1 MKTSGKKGAQRT
13 IPDMEATTKPG
24 ENGSAIGA
32 STASMKNVDSAFHVT
47 GRSIYLDD
55 IPVQQGTLY
64 ALPYDAPSAH
74 AHEKKLDLSKALAVP
89 GVVRILTY
97 KDVPGENQIGG
108 IIPDEPLFVEEE
120 IHFWGMP
127 VALIIATSEDGA
139 RQARKLISIEL
150 EELPVI
156 TDPREAREKGE
167 LIIPPRRFQ
176 LGDTKKAWEN
186 CTHVFEGRA
195 DTNGQE
201 HLYIETQ
208 GAYAYPTEHGSVRI
222 SSSTQG
228 PTAVQRTVAKVL
240 GVPMHK
246 VEVDVTRLGGGFG
259 GKEDQAS
266 AWAALV
272 ALAAFV
278 TKKPVKLSMH
288 RMDDMRM
295 TGKRH
300 PYSSDFKIGF
310 DKNLKIVAYETT
322 FHQNAGAA
330 ADLSPAVMERTLF
343 HATNA
348 YHIPNVNVTAYCC
361 RTHLPPN
368 TAFRGFGGP
377 QGMFVIEAALAK
389 AAQALGVS
397 AKELQQRNLMRE
409 GSEFSYGQIADHVLA
424 KKTWDLAE
432 KKFDLEKI
440 QKQIDTFNKK
450 STTHKKG
457 MAIMPICF
465 GISFTNTPMNHA
477 RALVHVYQDGSV
489 GVSTG
494 GVEMGQGLNTKMVQ
508 VAALVFGINAD
519 RIKLE
524 STNTTRVANT
534 SPSAASATADLNG
547 KALEV
552 GCGAVLER
560 IKEKASRILKCKP
573 AAISIANERVL
584 KSGKPTDLDWIKLIH
599 ACHWDRVNLS
609 ESGHYATPNIH
620 FDKSKEKGHP
630 FAYHVYGTA
639 AVMVTVDCLRGT
651 YVTDAV
657 KLVHDF
663 GKRMNDAVDIGQIE
677 GGVVQGLGWMTME
690 EIVYNDKGRL
700 LSNALSTYKV
710 PDIHSVPKEI
720 TIEALPTDGHP
731 LAIRRSKAVGEPPLM
746 YGIGVYFAIEN
757 AVRAFNP
764 KYVAKYDAPFTP
776 EKVMMGLYA

>member
-1 MKTSGKKGAQRT
+1 
-13 IPDMEATTKPG
+13 
-24 ENGSAIGA
+24 
-32 STASMKNVDSAFHVT
+32 MKNIDSAGHVT
-47 GRSIYLDD
+47 GRSLYLDD
-55 IPVQQGTLY
+55 IPEQQGTLY
-64 ALPYDAPSAH
+64 AVPYDAPTAH
-74 AHEKKLDLSKALAVP
+74 AHIKKLDVSKATASP

-97 KDVPGENQIGG
+97 EDVPGENQIGG
-108 IIPDEPLFVEEE
+108 IIPDEPLFAEHE

-127 VALIIATSEDGA
+127 VALIIATSEDIA
-139 RQARKLISIEL
+139 RQARKLITIEL

-156 TDPREAREKGE
+156 TDPREARAKNE
-167 LIIPPRRFQ
+167 LIIPPRTFK
-176 LGDTKKAWEN
+176 LGDTKAAWSQ
-186 CTHVFEGRA
+186 CVHVFHGRV
-195 DTNGQE
+195 DNNGQE

-208 GAYAYPTEHGSVRI
+208 GAYAYPTEHDSLRI

-228 PTAVQRTVAKVL
+228 PTAVQRTIARVL
-240 GVPMHK
+240 GIPMHR

-272 ALAAFV
+272 ALAAFLL
-278 TKKPVKLSMH
+278 KKPVKLSMH

-300 PYSSDFKIGF
+300 PYSSDYRIGF
-310 DKNLKIVAYETT
+310 DKDLRILAYEAT

-348 YHIPNVNVTAYCC
+348 YHIPNVEVTAYCC

-377 QGMFVIEAALAK
+377 QGMFVIESAIAHAADE
-389 AAQALGVS
+389 LGVS
-397 AKELQQRNLMRE
+397 ARELQRRNLMQE
-409 GSEFSYGQIADHVLA
+409 GSEFSYGQIADHVH
-424 KKTWDLAE
+424 AE
-432 KKFDLEKI
+432 ACWNLTDQKFDLDKLQAEV
-440 QKQIDTFNKK
+440 DAFNAQHE
-450 STTHKKG
+450 THKKG

-494 GVEMGQGLNTKMVQ
+494 GVEMGQGLNAKMVQ
-508 VAALVFGINAD
+508 VAAAVFSID
-519 RIKLE
+519 PSHVKIE

-547 KALEV
+547 KALEN
-552 GCGAVLER
+552 GCNAILTR
-560 IKEKASRILKCKP
+560 LKEKASRMLKSSP
-573 AAISIANERVL
+573 DAITIVDERVL
-584 KSGKPTDLDWIKLIH
+584 NNGRPTDLDWTKLIH
-599 ACHWDRVNLS
+599 AAHWDRVNLS
-609 ESGHYATPNIH
+609 ESGHYATPDIH
-620 FDKSKEKGHP
+620 FDKTKEKGHP

-639 AVMVTVDCLRGT
+639 AVMVTVDCIRGT
-651 YVTDAV
+651 YEIDAV

-677 GGVVQGLGWMTME
+677 GGLVQGLGWMTLE
-690 EIVYNDKGRL
+690 EIVYNDKGKL

-746 YGIGVYFAIEN
+746 YGIGVYFAIQN
-757 AVRAFNP
+757 AIKAFRP
-764 KYVAKYDAPFTP
+764 DARMVFDAPYTP
-776 EKVMMGLYA
+776 EKVLMSLYA